1 MKNKHTGDTL
11 DSFFSKPRVLI
22 LDIETAPLEVFAWGL
37 YDQNI
42 ALNQIKKDWSIMS
55 FAAKWLDK
63 KEVIQVDVSKHSE
76 RRLLNHLWQLLD
88 EADIIIGQ
96 NSKKFDIKKI
106 NARFILHAMT
116 PPSSYQQIDTRI
128 LAKKHFGFTANSLEY
143 MSDKLCKKYKKL
155 KHKKFPGMELWTEC
169 LKGNKKAWAAMA
181 EYNIFD
187 VLATEELYKKLQ
199 PWDNSINFNVFY
211 GDKDAHCPCGS
222 TKFHKNGYAY
232 SSTGKFQRY
241 ACVECYR
248 ELKTRQNPNKDTKR
262 LDK

>member
-1 MKNKHTGDTL
+1 M
-11 DSFFSKPRVLI
+11 SKPKILI
-22 LDIETAPLEVFAWGL
+22 IDIETAPMEVFAWGL

-63 KEVIQVDVSKHSE
+63 KEVIQQDISDYTELQLLS
-76 RRLLNHLWQLLD
+76 RLWILLND
-88 EADIIIGQ
+88 ADIVVGQ
-96 NSKKFDIKKI
+96 NSKQFDIKKI
-106 NARFILHAMT
+106 NARFIQHELS
-116 PPSSYQQIDTRI
+116 PPSSYQQIDTRQ
-128 LAKKHFGFTANSLEY
+128 LAKKYFGFTSNSLEY

-169 LKGNKKAWAAMA
+169 LKGNKKAWTAMA

-211 GDKDAHCPCGS
+211 GDEGAYCPCGS
-222 TKFHKNGYAY
+222 TDFYKNGYTY
-232 SSTGKFQRY
+232 SSRGKFQRY
-241 ACVECYR
+241 SCKKCLR

-262 LDK
+262 VDK